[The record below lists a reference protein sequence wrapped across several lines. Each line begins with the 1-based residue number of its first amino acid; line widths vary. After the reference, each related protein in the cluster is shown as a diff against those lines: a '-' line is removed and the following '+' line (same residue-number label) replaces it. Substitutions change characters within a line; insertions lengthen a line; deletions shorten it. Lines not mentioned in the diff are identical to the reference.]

1 MVTSLR
7 QFVYVIFKIIS
18 HAIFFITTQLK
29 IMMSSEA
36 REAREAVATGAA
48 AEPSADDRCEEK
60 EDGAATPAAAV
71 RSVRSVRSSGAP
83 PSGAPAPKRAR
94 SQSSD
99 SSESSSS
106 SALTCRERVAR
117 LEQECGLLGLLGL
130 HHRLLVSRIVSLE
143 ESLEIVPLAA
153 CGIVRRI
160 CALEEYISHGRE

>member
-1 MVTSLR
+1 
-7 QFVYVIFKIIS
+7 
-18 HAIFFITTQLK
+18 
-29 IMMSSEA
+29 MSSEA

-60 EDGAATPAAAV
+60 EDGAATPAAA
-71 RSVRSVRSSGAP
+71 VRSVRSSGAP

-117 LEQECGLLGLLGL
+117 LEQECGLLGL